1 MDSTGRSRPSQKR
14 FALTAGSGSTVTV
27 TCGSSTLLELQD
39 DSVDYVFTDPPFGG
53 YIPYAEINQLNEAWL
68 GRLTDR
74 TQEAIVS
81 PAQEKSVSDYAQLM
95 TDVFSQVSR
104 VLKPDGQATVVFH
117 ASKPAVW
124 DALGDAF
131 RINSFSIKATSI
143 LDKQQVSFKQVVS
156 EGGTRDDAI
165 FLLTP
170 ISRTSDS
177 TANLDFRDVH
187 ATVEVA
193 IVELEEAT
201 NGHPEELT
209 PRRMWSRY
217 VAACLEA
224 GTNVAVDA
232 PGFYA
237 ILDRTRGEFEQQVSS
252 AVG

>member
-1 MDSTGRSRPSQKR
+1 MITGAQSGVLYVSGLPVEKNILDGLDRKIKTFTEA

-68 GRLTDR
+68 GRLADR

-209 PRRMWSRY
+209 PQPDVVSVRCRLSR
-217 VAACLEA
+217 
-224 GTNVAVDA
+224 G
-232 PGFYA
+232 
-237 ILDRTRGEFEQQVSS
+237 RH
-252 AVG
+252 